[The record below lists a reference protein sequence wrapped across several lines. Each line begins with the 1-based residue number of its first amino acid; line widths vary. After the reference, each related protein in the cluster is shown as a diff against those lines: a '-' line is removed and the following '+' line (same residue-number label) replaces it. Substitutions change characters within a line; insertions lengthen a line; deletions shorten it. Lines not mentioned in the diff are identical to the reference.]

1 MEFRDKQIA
10 PPKSWEKFE
19 DLTLSL
25 FKAIWADPL
34 AQKNGRRGQP
44 QHGVDVF
51 GSQADDKSAF
61 HGVQCKGKDQAY
73 GQPANAREM
82 QAELAK
88 AEKFSP
94 ELNSWVFATTS
105 PVDGKLQ
112 RLARELSAARVA
124 QGRFPVTVLGWEDIQ
139 HLLAEHP
146 GVLRQYY
153 PEHALDLDALIA
165 AIQSAPSRHDFEM
178 LRRDL
183 LDSVGQ
189 PAPGA
194 LGGESQDWVAVTF
207 DQTRDLGP
215 ALMGRALGPADVF
228 ACPILP
234 EVETIVAELQRAFVA
249 RLIGE
254 SGSGKSVCALQ
265 VARAFSDR
273 GFHVARLQHAGV
285 RNITLE
291 PNAHATLYLIDDAH
305 LASPVALRAAEETA
319 GPKRLL
325 LSIHTAHP
333 HTDAGRG
340 AIRLDA
346 RRAVQKIAAALR
358 ADMPAT
364 LRVVSRL
371 DDRVG
376 DRPHDEWL
384 ETRLEHAEKVSD
396 RPWQFCFVLGG
407 GWRRARQSADSARAA
422 GADIALAA
430 AAIRQIASRD
440 ERARLQDIHALADN
454 QTLREHLSER
464 AFKWLVEE
472 RLLLSF
478 DDLRCPHQRFGS
490 VGLAHILSG
499 QSEEGRAAVGEL
511 FARAFESSV
520 FPLAGLRSLLYELRF
535 MGDYGQWIRLVAPP
549 RMAALIER
557 CWKAESPERLFSLL
571 IFSDIEDLVPG
582 WPRALLSR
590 HVIEL
595 GRWIS
600 NPQDSL
606 GYGARHLINVVE
618 RPDKALTQEIVDAAD
633 PAAVAAAVS
642 AVTPE
647 TAYSLGELVAGV
659 GQGASPEW
667 LDVLRQKLSRERI
680 LQLAAKW
687 PKDQATFS
695 FANFCRALSWC
706 DDTLALDAAE
716 RFAPIAAATLAID
729 PLEGIVDLD
738 AIISSVLRM
747 FDPLGVYVGKLAPT
761 PRQRAISRQLCA
773 SIDPETAARQISA
786 VRKRDFQRA
795 SHFLIFL
802 KAASPRKYASIVG
815 AFDWAA
821 IEATIGADWE
831 HLFHDAEVFLGVCH
845 SAASASVLQQLIE
858 RNLSRIDVLP
868 PRLAYMAPAAAYL
881 HLENGKQIGLG
892 AHSHYEWEWTAVL
905 LGRFGQERPDLIDR
919 LLTPFEAQAGKVLS
933 QKDRSWYREA
943 ALCIRALRDI
953 APASLHR
960 VLSAVDCAPAETG
973 WAASLSAKGGARH
986 TAALLVEAA
995 LPREDAIGDVARRLR
1010 ARFPRASKPTRSDLK
1025 QVH

>member
-1 MEFRDKQIA
+1 M
-10 PPKSWEKFE
+10 
-19 DLTLSL
+19 
-25 FKAIWADPL
+25 
-34 AQKNGRRGQP
+34 
-44 QHGVDVF
+44 
-51 GSQADDKSAF
+51 
-61 HGVQCKGKDQAY
+61 
-73 GQPANAREM
+73 
-82 QAELAK
+82 
-88 AEKFSP
+88 
-94 ELNSWVFATTS
+94 
-105 PVDGKLQ
+105 
-112 RLARELSAARVA
+112 
-124 QGRFPVTVLGWEDIQ
+124 
-139 HLLAEHP
+139 
-146 GVLRQYY
+146 
-153 PEHALDLDALIA
+153 
-165 AIQSAPSRHDFEM
+165 
-178 LRRDL
+178 
-183 LDSVGQ
+183 
-189 PAPGA
+189 
-194 LGGESQDWVAVTF
+194 
-207 DQTRDLGP
+207 
-215 ALMGRALGPADVF
+215 
-228 ACPILP
+228 
-234 EVETIVAELQRAFVA
+234 
-249 RLIGE
+249 
-254 SGSGKSVCALQ
+254 
-265 VARAFSDR
+265 
-273 GFHVARLQHAGV
+273 
-285 RNITLE
+285 
-291 PNAHATLYLIDDAH
+291 
-305 LASPVALRAAEETA
+305 
-319 GPKRLL
+319 
-325 LSIHTAHP
+325 
-333 HTDAGRG
+333 
-340 AIRLDA
+340 
-346 RRAVQKIAAALR
+346 
-358 ADMPAT
+358 
-364 LRVVSRL
+364 
-371 DDRVG
+371 
-376 DRPHDEWL
+376 
-384 ETRLEHAEKVSD
+384 
-396 RPWQFCFVLGG
+396 
-407 GWRRARQSADSARAA
+407 
-422 GADIALAA
+422 
-430 AAIRQIASRD
+430 
-440 ERARLQDIHALADN
+440 
-454 QTLREHLSER
+454 
-464 AFKWLVEE
+464 
-472 RLLLSF
+472 
-478 DDLRCPHQRFGS
+478 
-490 VGLAHILSG
+490 
-499 QSEEGRAAVGEL
+499 
-511 FARAFESSV
+511 
-520 FPLAGLRSLLYELRF
+520 
-535 MGDYGQWIRLVAPP
+535 
-549 RMAALIER
+549 
-557 CWKAESPERLFSLL
+557 
-571 IFSDIEDLVPG
+571 PG

-590 HVIEL
+590 HVTEL

-618 RPDKALTQEIVDAAD
+618 RPDKALAQEIVDAAD

-667 LDVLRQKLSRERI
+667 LDVLRQNLSRERI
-680 LQLAAKW
+680 LQLAANW

-773 SIDPETAARQISA
+773 SIDPATAARQISA
-786 VRKRDFQRA
+786 ARKRDFQRA
-795 SHFLIFL
+795 SHFLTFL

-821 IEATIGADWE
+821 IEATIGADWK

-845 SAASASVLQQLIE
+845 SAASAPVLQQVIE

-892 AHSHYEWEWTAVL
+892 AHSHYEWQWTAVL

-1025 QVH
+1025 QVHYYPESQLADTAVFEPTLANLGLSPDEGHGVFVVGSDERIDVVLELGDGGERGAGQRFTLQDGEPDLDLIEPRGAGRGEVEMHPGMALQPGVVLLVGVEVVEHDVDVLAWIGGNDPVHEIEEVGAPAAGLVNGADLAGGDLESGEQGCRSMTFVVVALAAQGPPVGQFEIALRSLQRLDRGLLIDAQDNRFVGRGDVEADDIGCLGSERRIVALAPGFTSRKIDLLRTQEAPDILHVDIAESLGQQRSGPARIALRRRTIEELEDALIRSRPVDRHLPRPRSFLKPFKPLLGKTPPPVAYDAWLDAHFLRDRAGRTALGRQQHNSRSLHVSLGRRRRTKSPFQHRPLLRLKPHFSCFGYHPNLESRLTLQRKRVLASAGIRLSTSAPACLHNRPALSPCRVVQHAEALGRLT

>member
-73 GQPANAREM
+73 GQPATAREM

-112 RLARELSAARVA
+112 RLTRELSAARIA

-189 PAPGA
+189 PAAGA
-194 LGGESQDWVAVTF
+194 RGGESQDWVAVTF

-215 ALMGRALGPADVF
+215 ALMGRALGAADVF

-234 EVETIVAELQRAFVA
+234 EVATIVAELQRAFVA

-358 ADMPAT
+358 ADMPTT
-364 LRVVSRL
+364 LRVISRL

-396 RPWQFCFVLGG
+396 MLSQTTRLSANIFQSGPLSGWLKSACFFHSTISDARINASAALVLRTYFQASQKRAGRLSASYSPELLKAVFSRWRACAHYCTNCASWATMGG
-407 GWRRARQSADSARAA
+407 GYGSSRPLAWPPSSSAA
-422 GADIALAA
+422 GKQKAP
-430 AAIRQIASRD
+430 
-440 ERARLQDIHALADN
+440 N
-454 QTLREHLSER
+454 GC
-464 AFKWLVEE
+464 F
-472 RLLLSF
+472 
-478 DDLRCPHQRFGS
+478 RF
-490 VGLAHILSG
+490 
-499 QSEEGRAAVGEL
+499 
-511 FARAFESSV
+511 
-520 FPLAGLRSLLYELRF
+520 
-535 MGDYGQWIRLVAPP
+535 
-549 RMAALIER
+549 
-557 CWKAESPERLFSLL
+557 
-571 IFSDIEDLVPG
+571 
-582 WPRALLSR
+582 
-590 HVIEL
+590 
-595 GRWIS
+595 
-600 NPQDSL
+600 
-606 GYGARHLINVVE
+606 
-618 RPDKALTQEIVDAAD
+618 
-633 PAAVAAAVS
+633 
-642 AVTPE
+642 
-647 TAYSLGELVAGV
+647 
-659 GQGASPEW
+659 
-667 LDVLRQKLSRERI
+667 
-680 LQLAAKW
+680 
-687 PKDQATFS
+687 
-695 FANFCRALSWC
+695 
-706 DDTLALDAAE
+706 
-716 RFAPIAAATLAID
+716 
-729 PLEGIVDLD
+729 
-738 AIISSVLRM
+738 
-747 FDPLGVYVGKLAPT
+747 
-761 PRQRAISRQLCA
+761 
-773 SIDPETAARQISA
+773 
-786 VRKRDFQRA
+786 
-795 SHFLIFL
+795 
-802 KAASPRKYASIVG
+802 
-815 AFDWAA
+815 
-821 IEATIGADWE
+821 
-831 HLFHDAEVFLGVCH
+831 
-845 SAASASVLQQLIE
+845 
-858 RNLSRIDVLP
+858 
-868 PRLAYMAPAAAYL
+868 
-881 HLENGKQIGLG
+881 
-892 AHSHYEWEWTAVL
+892 
-905 LGRFGQERPDLIDR
+905 
-919 LLTPFEAQAGKVLS
+919 
-933 QKDRSWYREA
+933 
-943 ALCIRALRDI
+943 
-953 APASLHR
+953 
-960 VLSAVDCAPAETG
+960 
-973 WAASLSAKGGARH
+973 
-986 TAALLVEAA
+986 
-995 LPREDAIGDVARRLR
+995 
-1010 ARFPRASKPTRSDLK
+1010 
-1025 QVH
+1025 